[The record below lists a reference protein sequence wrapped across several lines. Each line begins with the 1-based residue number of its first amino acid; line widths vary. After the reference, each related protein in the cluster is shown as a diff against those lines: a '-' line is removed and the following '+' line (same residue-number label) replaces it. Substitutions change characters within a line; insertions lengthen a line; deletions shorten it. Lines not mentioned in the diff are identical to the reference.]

1 MVDDIYWNKIEKI
14 YKKQRK
20 KGLETYKTTL
30 EENDKLDIKEALL
43 MLEEELIDSLMY
55 IEKIKSLL

>member
-1 MVDDIYWNKIEKI
+1 MDNTYWNKIEEI